1 MLNIRKK
8 RRKSIKTRLLIDV
21 GILIIVICIINY
33 FTVMFIYKDILDKKE
48 STKAQIVVNA
58 AISQVEYCVYDADAF
73 IENLLKC
80 DFIND
85 EHLSVKDKADRL
97 IDYISPFYDIGIVD
111 LNGEG
116 ATGEGVSFEVK
127 NKEMLDNI
135 INGEKGQFDLLEH
148 DNESFILFFRAIT
161 AQNGEKQGAV
171 IGAVIGVVK
180 AEEAIK
186 HIIKSSSGQICFIAN
201 KDGSVFV
208 GARQYNEERIL
219 AIQNS
224 INTKELF
231 DKDLVTGKQYKTTI
245 KDLYLNEEV
254 DINYGVLGETGWVLG
269 VVNNREDD
277 NISMMQVKTSMIVG
291 MGIVIL
297 FAFASIYLT
306 ANSITKRILYIAS
319 HVHRTV
325 KSEFQEAMPVELL
338 QKEDELGEMAREMQK
353 LEEEVSNMLVNIK
366 DSIDYLNE
374 KVEWIKGSEIHETL
388 KEEEIL

>member
-8 RRKSIKTRLLIDV
+8 RRKRIKTRVLIDI
-21 GILIIVICIINY
+21 GILIIGICIINY

-58 AISQVEYCVYDADAF
+58 AISQVEYSVYDADAF

-80 DFIND
+80 DFMND
-85 EHLSVKDKADRL
+85 ELLSAKDKADRL

-111 LNGEG
+111 LDGEG
-116 ATGEGVSFEVK
+116 ATGEGVAFQVK
-127 NKEMLDNI
+127 NKEMLENI
-135 INGEKGQFDLLEH
+135 INGEKRQFDLLEY
-148 DNESFILFFRAIT
+148 DNQSFILFFRAIT
-161 AQNGEKQGAV
+161 AQNGKKQ
-171 IGAVIGVVK
+171 GAVIGVVK
-180 AEEAIK
+180 AEEALK
-186 HIIKSSSGQICFIAN
+186 QIIKSSSGQICFIAN

-208 GARQYNEERIL
+208 GARQDNQERIL

-231 DKDLVTGKQYKTTI
+231 DKDLVVGKQYKTNI
-245 KDLYLNEEV
+245 KDSYLDEMV

-374 KVEWIKGSEIHETL
+374 KVEWIKGSETHATL

>member
-8 RRKSIKTRLLIDV
+8 RRKSIKTRLLIDIGV
-21 GILIIVICIINY
+21 LIIGICIINY

-58 AISQVEYCVYDADAF
+58 AISQVEYSVYDADAF

-80 DFIND
+80 DFMND
-85 EHLSVKDKADRL
+85 EHLSAKDKADRL

-111 LNGEG
+111 LDGEG
-116 ATGEGVSFEVK
+116 ATGEGVPFQVK
-127 NKEMLDNI
+127 DKEMLDKI
-135 INGEKGQFDLLEH
+135 INGQKGQFDLLEY

-161 AQNGEKQGAV
+161 GQNGKKQGAV
-171 IGAVIGVVK
+171 IGVVR
-180 AEEAIK
+180 AEEALK
-186 HIIKSSSGQICFIAN
+186 QIIKSSSGQICFIAN

-231 DKDLVTGKQYKTTI
+231 DKDLVTGKQYKATI

-306 ANSITKRILYIAS
+306 ANSLTKRILYIAS

-325 KSEFQEAMPVELL
+325 KSEFQETMPVELL

-353 LEEEVSNMLVNIK
+353 LEEEVSNMLVNVK

-374 KVEWIKGSEIHETL
+374 KVEWIKGSKTHETL

>member
-1 MLNIRKK
+1 
-8 RRKSIKTRLLIDV
+8 
-21 GILIIVICIINY
+21 
-33 FTVMFIYKDILDKKE
+33 MFIYKDILDKKE

-58 AISQVEYCVYDADAF
+58 AISQVEYSVYDADAF

-80 DFIND
+80 DFMND
-85 EHLSVKDKADRL
+85 ELLSAKDKADRL

-111 LNGEG
+111 LDGEG
-116 ATGEGVSFEVK
+116 ATGEGVAFQVK
-127 NKEMLDNI
+127 NKEMLENI
-135 INGEKGQFDLLEH
+135 INGEKRQFDLLEY
-148 DNESFILFFRAIT
+148 DNQSFILFFRAIT
-161 AQNGEKQGAV
+161 AQNGKKQ
-171 IGAVIGVVK
+171 GAVIGVVK
-180 AEEAIK
+180 AEEALK
-186 HIIKSSSGQICFIAN
+186 QIIKSSSGQICFIAN

-208 GARQYNEERIL
+208 GARQDNQERIL

-231 DKDLVTGKQYKTTI
+231 DKDLVVGKQYKTNI
-245 KDLYLNEEV
+245 KDSYLDEMV

-374 KVEWIKGSEIHETL
+374 KVEWIKGSETHATL

>member
-8 RRKSIKTRLLIDV
+8 RRKSIKTRLLIDI

-80 DFIND
+80 DFINN

-148 DNESFILFFRAIT
+148 DNESFISLERLRLRM
-161 AQNGEKQGAV
+161 EK
-171 IGAVIGVVK
+171 
-180 AEEAIK
+180 
-186 HIIKSSSGQICFIAN
+186 N
-201 KDGSVFV
+201 KV
-208 GARQYNEERIL
+208 Q
-219 AIQNS
+219 
-224 INTKELF
+224 
-231 DKDLVTGKQYKTTI
+231 
-245 KDLYLNEEV
+245 
-254 DINYGVLGETGWVLG
+254 
-269 VVNNREDD
+269 
-277 NISMMQVKTSMIVG
+277 
-291 MGIVIL
+291 
-297 FAFASIYLT
+297 
-306 ANSITKRILYIAS
+306 
-319 HVHRTV
+319 
-325 KSEFQEAMPVELL
+325 
-338 QKEDELGEMAREMQK
+338 
-353 LEEEVSNMLVNIK
+353 
-366 DSIDYLNE
+366 
-374 KVEWIKGSEIHETL
+374 
-388 KEEEIL
+388 

>member
-8 RRKSIKTRLLIDV
+8 RRKSIKTRLLIDIGV
-21 GILIIVICIINY
+21 LIIGICIINY

-58 AISQVEYCVYDADAF
+58 AISQVEYSVYDADAF

-80 DFIND
+80 DFMND
-85 EHLSVKDKADRL
+85 EHLSAKDKADRL

-111 LNGEG
+111 LDGEG
-116 ATGEGVSFEVK
+116 VTGEGVPFQVK
-127 NKEMLDNI
+127 DKEMLDKI
-135 INGEKGQFDLLEH
+135 INGQKGKFDLLEY

-161 AQNGEKQGAV
+161 GQNGKKQGAV
-171 IGAVIGVVK
+171 IGVVR
-180 AEEAIK
+180 AEEALK
-186 HIIKSSSGQICFIAN
+186 QIIKSSSGQICFIAN
-201 KDGSVFV
+201 KAGNVFV

-224 INTKELF
+224 INPKELF
-231 DKDLVTGKQYKTTI
+231 DKDLVAGKQYKTTI

-277 NISMMQVKTSMIVG
+277 NMSMMQVKTSMIVG
-291 MGIVIL
+291 MGIVIF

-374 KVEWIKGSEIHETL
+374 KVEWIKGSEVHETL
-388 KEEEIL
+388 NEEEML